1 MKILLLVLLLIAQAA
16 QSNPYQN
23 RIQLLED
30 EIQLLQFQ
38 QDQLIRRRDAERI
51 LRGSLLNEAELP
63 PQWFTLQRQIL
74 TIQADIEAEK
84 LREQQD
90 IQQQQQREQTQ
101 SQRTQEQMD
110 RLEQDRLVTQRML
123 KYLQDLLILQQQ
135 ELDRLQA
142 EYQQNLPAYQAGLIS
157 ENQWNALQRT
167 INSQTERIQRTQSR
181 IAELTPLVP

>member
-1 MKILLLVLLLIAQAA
+1 MRFILILLLIAQAA
-16 QSNPYQN
+16 QANPYQN
-23 RIQLLED
+23 RIELIEQ

-51 LRGSLLNEAELP
+51 LRGSLLRDAELP
-63 PQWFTLQRQIL
+63 TQWLTLQRQIL
-74 TIQADIEAEK
+74 TLQSDIEAEK
-84 LREQQD
+84 LREEQA

-110 RLEQDRLVTQRML
+110 RLEQEQLVNQRML
-123 KYLQDLLILQQQ
+123 KNLQDLLILQQQ

-142 EYQQNLPAYQAGLIS
+142 EYHQTLPAYQVGLIS
-157 ENQWNALQRT
+157 ENQWNALQRN
-167 INSQTERIQRTQSR
+167 INSQRERIQRTQSR